1 MRAWSVGMLNVQR
14 YSSTVKP
21 GESTGVRNAVIPSAS
36 PGRPLVRAKMRSCEA
51 ACTPVFHVFSPLM
64 NQFPPA
70 SPSPLTRRAV
80 VSLNVASEP
89 CPGSVIPNAN
99 PFRPAA
105 SSSVHSA
112 RCSGVP

>member
-51 ACTPVFHVFSPLM
+51 ACTPVFHVFSPLIS
-64 NQFPPA
+64 QP
-70 SPSPLTRRAV
+70 SPSRPAV
-80 VSLNVASEP
+80 VSMYVASEP
-89 CPGSVIPNAN
+89 CAGSVIPNAK
-99 PFRPAA
+99 PLRPAA